1 MASDV
6 VPYLTNS
13 MKRHSLPFRRTAA
26 AAVASLAFV
35 SHAAWA
41 VDPFVVQDIKVQ
53 GLQRVDAGTVFSS
66 MPVRIG
72 ESYDDDKGAA
82 TIRSL
87 YELGLFN
94 DVQVQTQGRDVIVV
108 VTERPTINTIDV
120 SSAKQFDKNTVLA
133 ALAASGLSDTR
144 ALQAL
149 AEMVVNRSN

>member
-66 MPVRIG
+66 MPVRSHEPMI
-72 ESYDDDKGAA
+72 AM
-82 TIRSL
+82 RL
-87 YELGLFN
+87 
-94 DVQVQTQGRDVIVV
+94 
-108 VTERPTINTIDV
+108 
-120 SSAKQFDKNTVLA
+120 
-133 ALAASGLSDTR
+133 
-144 ALQAL
+144 
-149 AEMVVNRSN
+149 